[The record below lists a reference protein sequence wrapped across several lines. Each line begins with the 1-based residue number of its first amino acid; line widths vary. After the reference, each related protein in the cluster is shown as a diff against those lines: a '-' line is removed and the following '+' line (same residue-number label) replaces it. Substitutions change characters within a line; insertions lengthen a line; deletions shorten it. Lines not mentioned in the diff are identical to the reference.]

1 MDQQIAEQSSYGDQ
15 LPALL
20 VLTTR
25 LIQELNGFTTQGI
38 FRLPGNNDN
47 IKALEIQVNSGL
59 FYNIFFDLFV
69 EKQKSFFFK
78 KKIFFT
84 FYSQ

>member
-1 MDQQIAEQSSYGDQ
+1 MLCVSVCVAKVMDQQIAEQSSYGDQ

-59 FYNIFFDLFV
+59 FYHCFLTCFFRLR
-69 EKQKSFFFK
+69 
-78 KKIFFT
+78 
-84 FYSQ
+84 